1 MNRYMRKLR
10 SPVTYLRDFRFKSLF
25 VRYFLMLFLGLM
37 LPILALNMLYGGR
50 MEKNVRQSITDLNE
64 AQLSQR
70 YELMNAMLVSARKV
84 TYLLAQQDSVRYLGF
99 LKGSVGLD
107 ASGNLKTVR
116 EMLSLFDHAFDYYH
130 GLTIYLAESGTIVSR
145 EGISPV
151 ELEPNVTWT
160 QLYAPDMPN
169 KPQLVSSFGSGTY
182 PHLLTMVYPIMT
194 GKTAVGL
201 VATEIDVEELAKSFG
216 TGKYKL
222 DETDTN
228 LIILDEPVQSLLYS
242 DEYDF
247 LYHKDTDFLP
257 LRTLTKAYPDGFS
270 LETTVW
276 GREYLVSGRF
286 DPKNRLWYFLMMP
299 VENFRG
305 REESNARVLQVC
317 ITISLLIC
325 LVQSIAQ
332 AISVY
337 QPIRK
342 TIESIRAQ
350 TGAPAKV
357 PRGGDELREVQDFI
371 RRVQEERTRLIS
383 TVAQQVEKLHA
394 AQMYALQTQI
404 NPHFLYNTLES
415 IGSAEA
421 LKSGTG
427 NEISAAIFTL
437 GRMLRCSLTG
447 DSPLVSMA
455 QEMDHVALYA
465 KVMDFRYSGQIRVR
479 FSIPDAVMQ
488 LQIVKLTLQ
497 PLIENAIV
505 HGLNARHYEG
515 NIWVSCAIEGGDLVI
530 RVDDD
535 GVGMDEPALAALRA
549 RVAEPVKPG
558 MHHIGLRNVN
568 QRLKLVFGDAY
579 GLTIGASPRG
589 GLRVTVR
596 FAAVPFDAPSPESP
610 TPAPDPAP
618 APPPAPD
625 DDDIIVLADD

>member
-1 MNRYMRKLR
+1 MTTLRRLR

-25 VRYFLMLFLGLM
+25 VRYFLLMFMGLT
-37 LPILALNMLYGGR
+37 LPMMALNMLYGGR
-50 MEKNVRQSITDLNE
+50 MEKTVQQSITELNE

-99 LKGSVGLD
+99 LPDDVGMD
-107 ASGNLKTVR
+107 TSGNLKMVR
-116 EMLSLFDHAFDYYH
+116 ETLSLFDHAFDYYH
-130 GLTIYLAESGTIVSR
+130 SLIVYLAESGTIITRQGVS
-145 EGISPV
+145 SV
-151 ELEPNVTWT
+151 EIEPNVGWT
-160 QLYAPDMPN
+160 SLYSPDMPN

-194 GKTAVGL
+194 GKKAVGL
-201 VATEIDVEELAKSFG
+201 VATQIDVEELAKSFG

-222 DETDTN
+222 DQTDNN
-228 LIILDEPVQSLLYS
+228 LIILDESVRSLLYS

-247 LYHKDTDFLP
+247 LYHEDTDFSP
-257 LRTLTKAYPDGFS
+257 LRQLTAEHPDGFS
-270 LETTVW
+270 LESTVW
-276 GREYLVSGRF
+276 GRNYIVSGRF
-286 DPKNRLWYFLMMP
+286 EPKNRLWYFLLMP

-305 REESNARVLQVC
+305 REESNARVLQLC
-317 ITISLLIC
+317 IIISLVIC
-325 LVQSIAQ
+325 IVQSIVQ

-350 TGAPAKV
+350 TGTPEKV
-357 PRGGDELREVQDFI
+357 PRGGDELREVQGFI
-371 RRVQEERTRLIS
+371 RRVQEERTQLTATI
-383 TVAQQVEKLHA
+383 AQQMEELHA

-427 NEISAAIFTL
+427 NEISSAIFTL

-479 FSIPDAVMQ
+479 FSIPDEVMH

-515 NIWVSCAIEGGDLVI
+515 NIWVSCAVEDGDLVI

-535 GVGMDEPALAALRA
+535 GVGMSAADMDALRA

>member
-1 MNRYMRKLR
+1 MTTLRRLR

-25 VRYFLMLFLGLM
+25 VRYFLLMFMGLT
-37 LPILALNMLYGGR
+37 LPMMALNMLYGGR
-50 MEKNVRQSITDLNE
+50 MEKTVQQSITELNE

-247 LYHKDTDFLP
+247 LYHEDTDFSP

-286 DPKNRLWYFLMMP
+286 EPKNRLWYFLLMP

-305 REESNARVLQVC
+305 REESNARVLQLC
-317 ITISLLIC
+317 IIISLVIC
-325 LVQSIAQ
+325 IVQSIAQ

-350 TGAPAKV
+350 TGTPAKV

-383 TVAQQVEKLHA
+383 TVAQQVEKLHE

-427 NEISAAIFTL
+427 NEISSAIFTL

-447 DSPLVSMA
+447 DSPLVSVA

-515 NIWVSCAIEGGDLVI
+515 NIWVSCAIEDGDLVI

-579 GLTIGASPRG
+579 GLTIDHSPRG

-596 FAAVPFDAPSPESP
+596 FAAVPFESAEQP
-610 TPAPDPAP
+610 PDPAPDPAP
-618 APPPAPD
+618 QPSSAA
-625 DDDIIVLADD
+625 DDDILVRADE

>member
-99 LKGSVGLD
+99 LKDSVGLD

-116 EMLSLFDHAFDYYH
+116 EMLSLFAHAFDYYH

-247 LYHKDTDFLP
+247 LYHEDTDFSP

-286 DPKNRLWYFLMMP
+286 EPKNRLWYFLLMP

-325 LVQSIAQ
+325 LVQSIVQ

-350 TGAPAKV
+350 TGTPEKV
-357 PRGGDELREVQDFI
+357 PRGGDELREVQGFI
-371 RRVQEERTRLIS
+371 RRVQEERTQLTATI
-383 TVAQQVEKLHA
+383 AQQMEELHA

-427 NEISAAIFTL
+427 NEISSAIFTL

-447 DSPLVSMA
+447 DSPLVSVA

-535 GVGMDEPALAALRA
+535 GVGMSAADMDALRA

-618 APPPAPD
+618 APPLAPD